1 MCALIVRIESAGPNL
16 RARRIFFK
24 DDPEYR
30 TTASTVVKRLGI
42 IEGMEVDR
50 TALEAELASEELPL
64 AKERA
69 LKLLGYRERSA
80 FELHRK
86 LRDSGFS
93 DSVSSAVVRR
103 FSEIELI
110 DDERFA
116 SGWIRSRRARGYGE
130 RRIARELAEK
140 GLAPELVAAVLQIED
155 GEDETD
161 RAVKTLRGKVPRDPA
176 DVQRLTKRLLGRGF
190 SLSVAREAVSRTRCS
205 VDPETCDSKDGDTI
219 DDLRK

>member
-16 RARRIFFK
+16 RARRIFFE

-42 IEGMEVDR
+42 TEGMEIDR
-50 TALEAELASEELPL
+50 AAFEAELASEELPL

-80 FELHRK
+80 FELQRK

-93 DSVSSAVVRR
+93 DSVSCAVVRR
-103 FSEIELI
+103 FSDIELI

-140 GLAPELVAAVLQIED
+140 GIAPELIAVVLEIDD
-155 GEDETD
+155 GEDEAD

-190 SLSVAREAVSRTRCS
+190 SLSVAREAVNRTRCAF
-205 VDPETCDSKDGDTI
+205 DTEAWDSDGSDTA